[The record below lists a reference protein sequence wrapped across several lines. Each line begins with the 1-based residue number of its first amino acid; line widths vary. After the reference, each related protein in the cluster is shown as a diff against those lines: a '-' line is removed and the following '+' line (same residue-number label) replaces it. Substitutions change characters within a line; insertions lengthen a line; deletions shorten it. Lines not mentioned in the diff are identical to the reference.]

1 MSAGLFG
8 IATSGLN
15 AAQRALDTTG
25 HNIANVNTE
34 GYSRQRTEQGTRPA
48 QFSGAGYVGRG
59 VDVNTVRRMY
69 DEFVQTQLRNNTTSS
84 EYYNTQRDF
93 ISRVD
98 NLLADPAAGLSP
110 GLQQFF
116 SATQELANDP
126 TSSAN
131 RTVLI
136 SEAESLVDRFKFLD
150 QRLKD
155 QQTIVDGQI
164 GSGVDEV
171 NGYADSIAKLNQQI
185 VAAQGR
191 GQPPNDLL
199 DKRDQMVLEMS
210 KFVDV
215 RTTIQDDGSMNVF
228 IGRGQGVV
236 LGNKATPLSASRP
249 TAGAPLEIKFGA
261 QGANGVNVTNL
272 ISGGKLGGL
281 LELRTSVLD
290 QAQNELGRVAVGIA
304 VGFNNQ
310 HQAGLD
316 LDGNPGGAF
325 FNVPKP
331 EVLVGSGT
339 QADKPS
345 VSIDPEGLSEL
356 TNQDYRLTYKNDRWV
371 LNTVPGTTPKTLD
384 FSGGPVR
391 AEGML
396 IEKPGGGAAEGDS
409 FLIRPTRNA
418 AREMQVNITEQDK
431 LAAAAAMK
439 PTLPENVSLESLTVV
454 DPQVYK
460 AWVESGDPP
469 DEMTFSDFQQLPS
482 GLWKATSAE
491 GVQVI
496 ARSDAKPDDGDL
508 KVNFNTDP
516 GPGDNRNGLALA
528 QVQSTGFLD
537 GGKSSLEDAYN
548 GLIGKVG
555 TKTRQAQVAAD
566 SQARL
571 LADAKAQRESLSG
584 VNLDEEAANLLKFQ
598 QAYQASAQ
606 VIAVTSTLFDT
617 LIGVARR

>member
-210 KFVDV
+210 RFVDV

-249 TAGAPLEIKFGA
+249 TPGAPLEVNFGA
-261 QGANGVNVTNL
+261 QGGNKTNVTNL

-281 LELRTSVLD
+281 LELRSSVLD
-290 QAQNELGRVAVGIA
+290 EAQNELGRVAVAVA

-310 HQAGLD
+310 HTQGLD
-316 LDGNPGGAF
+316 AEGKLGQDF
-325 FNVPKP
+325 FKVPEP
-331 EVLVGSGT
+331 EVLSGRGVEVS
-339 QADKPS
+339 KPD
-345 VSIDPEGLSEL
+345 VSFDPAGLSEL
-356 TNQDYRLTYKNDRWV
+356 KSSDYRLQFQSGQWNLTRLSDGQKLGSYGVNEEVKV
-371 LNTVPGTTPKTLD
+371 EGLVIAMP
-384 FSGGPVR
+384 GGPPD
-391 AEGML
+391 A
-396 IEKPGGGAAEGDS
+396 KEGDN
-409 FLIRPTRNA
+409 FLIRPTRSA
-418 AREMQVNITEQDK
+418 AQGIEVAVREPQR
-431 LAAAAAMK
+431 LAAAQAFSNDLAEDQELLHFS
-439 PTLPENVSLESLTVV
+439 PGTTYQPGDDLTFTGFSEDPDGSDLWRATTTDGAEIVV
-454 DPQVYK
+454 
-460 AWVESGDPP
+460 
-469 DEMTFSDFQQLPS
+469 
-482 GLWKATSAE
+482 
-491 GVQVI
+491 
-496 ARSDAKPDDGDL
+496 RSTD
-508 KVNFNTDP
+508 DP
-516 GPGDNRNGLALA
+516 GDVVLTGNDAFGLGDNRNALALA
-528 QVQSTGFLD
+528 QVQGTQYLD
-537 GGKSSLEDAYN
+537 DGRSSIEDAYN

-555 TKTRQAQVAAD
+555 TQTRQTQVAAE

-584 VNLDEEAANLLKFQ
+584 VNLDEEAANLLRFQ

>member
-84 EYYNTQRDF
+84 EFYNTQKDF

-249 TAGAPLEIKFGA
+249 TPGAPLEVNFGA
-261 QGANGVNVTNL
+261 QGGNKTNVTNL

-281 LELRTSVLD
+281 LELRSSVLD
-290 QAQNELGRVAVGIA
+290 EAQNELGRVAVAVA

-316 LDGNPGGAF
+316 LDGNPGEAF
-325 FNVPKP
+325 FKVPRP
-331 EVLVGSGT
+331 EVLSASGNT
-339 QADKPS
+339 AEKPK
-345 VSIDPEGLSEL
+345 VTIDPEGLSEL
-356 TNQDYRLTYKNDRWV
+356 TSWDYRMTREGGNWV
-371 LNTVPGTTPKTLD
+371 LNTVPGSSPQTLD
-384 FSGGPVR
+384 FTSGDPVR
-391 AEGML
+391 VAGML
-396 IEKPGGGAAEGDS
+396 IDEPTGGADEGDS

-418 AREMQVNITEQDK
+418 AQQMQVNITEPDK
-431 LAAAAAMK
+431 LAAAAGW
-439 PTLPENVSLESLTVV
+439 LPDDSAPAIDSLSVV
-454 DPQVYK
+454 DPSALPPMGTDEVNF
-460 AWVESGDPP
+460 ASGDFT
-469 DEMTFSDFQQLPS
+469 EISA
-482 GLWKATSAE
+482 GAGVWKAVSE
-491 GVQVI
+491 GIELVV
-496 ARSDAKPDDGDL
+496 RSDDPAGPGDVKL
-508 KVNFNTDP
+508 NRNTDP

-528 QVQSTGFLD
+528 QVQATGYLD
-537 GGKSSLEDAYN
+537 GGKSSIEDTYN

>member
-215 RTTIQDDGSMNVF
+215 NTTVQDDGSMNVF
-228 IGRGQGVV
+228 IGRGQGLV
-236 LGNKATPLSASRP
+236 LGNKATPLSANRP
-249 TAGAPLEIKFGA
+249 TPGAPLEVKFGG
-261 QGANGVNVTNL
+261 QGNKEVNVTNL

-281 LELRTSVLD
+281 LDLRSSVLD
-290 QAQNELGRVAVGIA
+290 KAQNELGRVAVSIA

-310 HQAGLD
+310 HTQGLD
-316 LDGNPGGAF
+316 AEGKLGRDF
-325 FNVPKP
+325 FKVPEPEVLAGRGVDEPKP
-331 EVLVGSGT
+331 EVSF
-339 QADKPS
+339 
-345 VSIDPEGLSEL
+345 DPAGLSGL
-356 TNQDYRLTYKNDRWV
+356 KSSDYRLQYQDGDWNLTRLSDGQKLGSYGDGSEVKVDGLVIKMPNGSHED
-371 LNTVPGTTPKTLD
+371 
-384 FSGGPVR
+384 
-391 AEGML
+391 
-396 IEKPGGGAAEGDS
+396 GAN
-409 FLIRPTRNA
+409 FLIRPTRSA
-418 AREMQVNITEQDK
+418 AQGIDVAVREPQRI
-431 LAAAAAMK
+431 AAAQAFSTNLAEDQELVFFS
-439 PTLPENVSLESLTVV
+439 PGAGYEP
-454 DPQVYK
+454 
-460 AWVESGDPP
+460 GD
-469 DEMTFSDFQQLPS
+469 DLTFSAFEEDPTQS
-482 GLWKATSAE
+482 GLWRATTPDGAE
-491 GVQVI
+491 IVIRSTEEPDGGVLLTGN
-496 ARSDAKPDDGDL
+496 DA
-508 KVNFNTDP
+508 F
-516 GPGDNRNGLALA
+516 GPGDNRNALALA
-528 QVQSTGFLD
+528 QVQGTRYLD
-537 GGKSSLEDAYN
+537 DGRSSIEDAYN

-555 TKTRQAQVAAD
+555 TQTRQTQVAAE

>member
-25 HNIANVNTE
+25 HNISNVNTD
-34 GYSRQRTEQGTRPA
+34 GYSRQRTEQETRPA
-48 QFSGAGYVGRG
+48 QFSGGGYIGKG
-59 VDVNTVRRMY
+59 VDVTTVRRMY
-69 DEFVQTQLRNNTTSS
+69 DEFVQTQLRNNTTAS
-84 EYYNTQRDF
+84 EYHSTQRDF

-136 SEAESLVDRFKFLD
+136 SESQSLVDRFKFLS
-150 QRLKD
+150 QRLSD

-164 GSGVDEV
+164 GAGVDEI
-171 NGYADSIAKLNQQI
+171 NGYSDSIARLNQQI

-199 DKRDQMVLEMS
+199 DKRDQMVLELS

-215 RTTIQDDGSMNVF
+215 RTTVQDDGAMNVF

-236 LGNKATPLSASRP
+236 LGNKATPLSANRP
-249 TAGAPLEIKFGA
+249 TPGAPLEITFGA
-261 QGANGVNVTNL
+261 QGDKGVNVTNL

-281 LELRTSVLD
+281 LDLRSSVLD
-290 QAQNELGRVAVGIA
+290 EAQNELGRVAVSVA

-316 LDGNPGGAF
+316 LDGNPGEAF
-325 FNVPKP
+325 FNVPRP
-331 EVLVGSGT
+331 EVLSASGNT
-339 QADKPS
+339 AEKPK
-345 VSIDPEGLSEL
+345 VTIDPEGLSEL
-356 TNQDYRLTYKNDRWV
+356 TSRDYRMTREGGNWV
-371 LNTVPGTTPKTLD
+371 LDTVPGSSPQTLD
-384 FSGGPVR
+384 FTSGDPVR
-391 AEGML
+391 AAGML
-396 IEKPGGGAAEGDS
+396 IEEPVGADEGDS

-418 AREMQVNITEQDK
+418 AREMQVNITEPDK
-431 LAAAAAMK
+431 LAAAAGWLADPEVDVQSLSVVK
-439 PTLPENVSLESLTVV
+439 PNDLPATATNSVNFSFDSNDEIEPGAGVWKKVV
-454 DPQVYK
+454 DGIELV
-460 AWVESGDPP
+460 V
-469 DEMTFSDFQQLPS
+469 
-482 GLWKATSAE
+482 
-491 GVQVI
+491 
-496 ARSDAKPDDGDL
+496 RSDGNPGTVEL
-508 KVNFNTDP
+508 NRNTDP

-528 QVQSTGFLD
+528 QVQSTGYLD
-537 GGKSSLEDAYN
+537 GGKSSIEDAYN

-555 TKTRQAQVAAD
+555 TQTRQTQVAAE

-571 LADAKAQRESLSG
+571 LADAQAQRESLSG

-606 VIAVTSTLFDT
+606 VISITSTLFDT
-617 LIGVARR
+617 LIGAVRR